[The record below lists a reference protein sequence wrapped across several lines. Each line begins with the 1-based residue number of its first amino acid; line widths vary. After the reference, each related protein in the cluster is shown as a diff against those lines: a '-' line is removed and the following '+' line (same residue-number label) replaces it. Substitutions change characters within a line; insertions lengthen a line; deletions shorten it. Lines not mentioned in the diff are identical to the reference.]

1 MGDGKLKVFIIIQ
14 IMYFSGICAT
24 FLTRYVGRRIL
35 MFTSCLGVSVSMTI
49 LGSYFYLQDT
59 VRVSPETL
67 ASLAALP
74 LIGILGFN
82 VFYANGIGNLPYVM
96 QAELFPVNVK
106 GVASSL
112 ATMLACVLSFIVTK
126 CYQTVK
132 DTFGHYTVFW
142 SFALVGYSGVF
153 FIYLFVPETRGK
165 TLEEVLDNV
174 QEVDKSPEEQAL
186 NSDHLNQKRET

>member
-1 MGDGKLKVFIIIQ
+1 MSV
-14 IMYFSGICAT
+14 
-24 FLTRYVGRRIL
+24 
-35 MFTSCLGVSVSMTI
+35 LGT
-49 LGSYFYLQDT
+49 YFYLQDT
-59 VRVSPETL
+59 VKVNPETL
-67 ASLAALP
+67 TSLAALP

-112 ATMLACVLSFIVTK
+112 ATMLACILSFIVTK

-142 SFALVGYSGVF
+142 SFALVGYTGVF
-153 FIYLFVPETRGK
+153 FIYFFVPETRGK

-174 QEVDKSPEEQAL
+174 QDAGKSPEEEAL
-186 NSDHLNQKRET
+186 SSDCLHQKRED